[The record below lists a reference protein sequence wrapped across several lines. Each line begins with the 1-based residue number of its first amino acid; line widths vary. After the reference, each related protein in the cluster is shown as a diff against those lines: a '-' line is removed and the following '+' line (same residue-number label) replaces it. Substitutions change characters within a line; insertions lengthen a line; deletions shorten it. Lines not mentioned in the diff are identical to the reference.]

1 MNPQDIKYSIH
12 YRNHTP
18 EKSDGFYHPD
28 SPVLFAVHNKI
39 TSVEDCPFPLKTDTF
54 QVLLYG
60 VELLKPA
67 TFVVVE
73 YRKGCG
79 HLVQEQVRFEED
91 VEDFDHYG
99 TKFTGASYSVNDW
112 EKRIEFF
119 RKYPCAVCQLVKHSL
134 WIYSIGESDGGNSRK
149 KAERALLRLLDY
161 NFSNWQEFVKP
172 EVIHQAF
179 LEVRW
184 GQEITLEA
192 LYDGQTLRP
201 DGLVEHLENSEIL
214 QLEGK

>member
-1 MNPQDIKYSIH
+1 M
-12 YRNHTP
+12 
-18 EKSDGFYHPD
+18 
-28 SPVLFAVHNKI
+28 
-39 TSVEDCPFPLKTDTF
+39 
-54 QVLLYG
+54 
-60 VELLKPA
+60 
-67 TFVVVE
+67 
-73 YRKGCG
+73 
-79 HLVQEQVRFEED
+79 RFEEG
-91 VEDFDHYG
+91 VKDFEHYG

-119 RKYPCAVCQLVKHSL
+119 RKYPCGVCALIKHSL
-134 WIYSIGESDGGNSRK
+134 WIYSIGESDGGNSRA
-149 KAERALLRLLDY
+149 KAEKALLHLLDY